1 MGFNVP
7 TKNINF
13 EVYDSLRM
21 NLLGIAEVELPEFSA
36 MTDEVA
42 GAGIAGKIDLP
53 SLGQFDSMTV
63 KLNWRQTTA
72 QALGLLAP
80 VEHSLGIYAANQVHN
95 PALGSVVP
103 EQLRIELRG
112 MTKTQGLGKL
122 SGAKMDAS
130 TELEVLAISIFIDNV
145 PVIVF
150 DKLNF
155 IYAVNGVDYLA
166 AVRVAMGRV

>member
-1 MGFNVP
+1 MFNVP

-13 EVYDSLRM
+13 EVYDSFRRQ
-21 NLLGIAEVELPEFSA
+21 LLGIAEVELPEFSA

-53 SLGQFDSMTV
+53 SLGQFDSMVV
-63 KLNWRQTTA
+63 KLAWRQTTA
-72 QALGLLAP
+72 QAMGLLAP
-80 VEHSLGIYAANQVHN
+80 VEHSLGIYAANQTHN
-95 PALGSVVP
+95 PALGSVVT

-112 MTKTQGLGKL
+112 LTKSHSTGKL
-122 SGAKMDAS
+122 NGAKMDAA
-130 TELEVLAISIFIDNV
+130 TEIEVLAISIFVDNAPIV
-145 PVIVF
+145 VF

-155 IYAVNGVDYLA
+155 IYAINGVDYLA